1 MKKILWLATNEN
13 PNFGGIELHSVTFVK
28 AIKQRGFN
36 VSLCLSKDNYVDKN
50 TRDIEKC
57 YVTTRY
63 SFDLKAFKKI
73 YEFTKKIN
81 PDVIIANNAKEY
93 EIALVVS
100 KLLRKKVIAFRHME
114 NLKNPLVARL
124 ILSNMDIVYTVSE
137 KLRQELLSK
146 GVKEDKLRVLYNL
159 VEEGN
164 PKKQSKDKIKVLF
177 VGKVIEAKGI
187 WEFLHLAKELKP
199 YQEFEFYVVGDGQE
213 LSKAKAFSEENSLN
227 VNFVGFQKDVYPYYQ
242 IADVVLILS
251 KYDEAMT
258 RVAIEALANGCAVVG
273 SIVGGI
279 KEAIEEG
286 KNGFLVNPTDI
297 KAIKDAVLSFIDKNK
312 LLEAQKYSY
321 EIYKR
326 KFSKE
331 AILSKFEEDISN
343 LI

>member
-13 PNFGGIELHSVTFVK
+13 PSFGGIELHSVTFVK
-28 AIKQRGFN
+28 AIKQKGFN
-36 VSLCLSKDNYVDKN
+36 VSLCLSKGNYVDKN
-50 TRDIEKC
+50 THEIEK
-57 YVTTRY
+57 YYATTRY
-63 SFDLKAFKKI
+63 SFDLKAFRKI
-73 YEFTKKIN
+73 YEFAKKIN
-81 PDVIIANNAKEY
+81 PDVIVANNAKEY

-100 KLLRKKVIAFRHME
+100 RFLRKKVIAFRHME

-124 ILSNMDIVYTVSE
+124 ILSNMDIVYAVSE
-137 KLRQELLSK
+137 KLKQELLSK
-146 GVKEDKLRVLYNL
+146 GVKEDKLKVLYNI

-164 PKKQSKDKIKVLF
+164 PGKQITDKIKVLF

-199 YQEFEFYVVGDGQE
+199 YKEFEFYVVGDGQE
-213 LSKAKAFSEENSLN
+213 LSKAKAFSEENGLN
-227 VNFVGFQKDVYPYYQ
+227 VNFVGFQKDVYHYYQ
-242 IADVVLILS
+242 VADVVLILS

-258 RVAIEALANGCAVVG
+258 RVVIEALANGCAVVG

-297 KAIKDAVLSFIDKNK
+297 KAVKDAVLFFRNKNK

-331 AILSKFEEDISN
+331 AILNKFEEDILN

>member
-93 EIALVVS
+93 EIALIVS

-164 PKKQSKDKIKVLF
+164 PKKQSTDKIKVLF

-187 WEFLHLAKELKP
+187 WEFLHL
-199 YQEFEFYVVGDGQE
+199 
-213 LSKAKAFSEENSLN
+213 
-227 VNFVGFQKDVYPYYQ
+227 
-242 IADVVLILS
+242 
-251 KYDEAMT
+251 
-258 RVAIEALANGCAVVG
+258 
-273 SIVGGI
+273 
-279 KEAIEEG
+279 
-286 KNGFLVNPTDI
+286 
-297 KAIKDAVLSFIDKNK
+297 
-312 LLEAQKYSY
+312 
-321 EIYKR
+321 
-326 KFSKE
+326 
-331 AILSKFEEDISN
+331 
-343 LI
+343 